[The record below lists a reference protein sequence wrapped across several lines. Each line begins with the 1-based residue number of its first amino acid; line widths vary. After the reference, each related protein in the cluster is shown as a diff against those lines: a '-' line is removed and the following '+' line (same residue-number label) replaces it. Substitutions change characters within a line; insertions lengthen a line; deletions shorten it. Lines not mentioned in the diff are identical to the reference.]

1 MGSSNN
7 YKEFFLDQLNFKIKI
22 LKDEQIFDPTRDE
35 VLESIKEF
43 QKIELPEF
51 DDLPNVFTH
60 NDLALQN
67 WTVNDD
73 SLIEGIIDWE
83 WSGSYPICEEY
94 ISFL

>member
-1 MGSSNN
+1 MGPSNN

-67 WTVNDD
+67 
-73 SLIEGIIDWE
+73 
-83 WSGSYPICEEY
+83 
-94 ISFL
+94 